1 MPIYKIQAPDGNIY
15 RIEGP
20 AGANPEDLFRT
31 VAEQRPMA
39 AKTTEELQGEKSAP
53 TSISD
58 LARAAGSSFV
68 GAGKSLVDVFGA
80 GSDISS
86 YLGDVAQKLEQGKT
100 PERLA
105 EMARRAE
112 LSKRAEKE
120 GTWAQIKSG
129 LAGVAEAPLESIVS
143 GVFSSAPTIAA
154 GAAALAALPASA
166 PAAIAVGVQRASQI
180 LIAAAQGTGEVKG
193 DILFKSLSLRSLSA
207 C

>member
-20 AGANPEDLFRT
+20 DGANPEDLFRT

-39 AKTTEELQGEKSAP
+39 AKTTEELQAEKSAP

-58 LARAAGSSFV
+58 LARTAGSSFV

-86 YLGDVAQKLEQGKT
+86 YLGDVSQKLEQGKT
-100 PERLA
+100 PARLA

-112 LSKRAEKE
+112 LSKRAETE
-120 GTWAQIKSG
+120 GIFAQLKSG
-129 LAGVAEAPLESIVS
+129 LAGVLKDQLETVD
-143 GVFSSAPTIAA
+143 GEVFSSAPPISDGA
-154 GAAALAALPASA
+154 GAIATITASA
-166 PAAIAVGVQRASQI
+166 CAA
-180 LIAAAQGTGEVKG
+180 K
-193 DILFKSLSLRSLSA
+193 
-207 C
+207 